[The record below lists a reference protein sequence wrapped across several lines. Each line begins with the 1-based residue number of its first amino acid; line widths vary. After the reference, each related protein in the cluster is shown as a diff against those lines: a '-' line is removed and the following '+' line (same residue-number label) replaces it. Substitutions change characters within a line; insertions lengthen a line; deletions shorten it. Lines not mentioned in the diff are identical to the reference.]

1 MNPKAVKLH
10 PGERVIAVVP
20 ERCSGPGWSN
30 APTWVYI
37 ASEDGKLRFECIQPE
52 ERTPQLHAL
61 YHAGEAMCAALLGS
75 VPQRRGKLPS
85 VRVRPRSEAESA

>member
-1 MNPKAVKLH
+1 MKPKVIRLA

-30 APTWVYI
+30 APAWVYV
-37 ASEDGKLRFECIQPE
+37 ATNDGHLRQECIQPE

-75 VPQRRGKLPS
+75 VPQRRVK
-85 VRVRPRSEAESA
+85 PRREAASA

>member
-1 MNPKAVKLH
+1 MKPKTIRLA

-20 ERCSGPGWSN
+20 ERCGGPGWAN
-30 APTWVYI
+30 APTWVYV
-37 ASEDGKLRFECIQPE
+37 ASEDGRLRFESIQPE

-75 VPQRRGKLPS
+75 VPQRRVKLPS
-85 VRVRPRSEAESA
+85 VRVRPRSEAEPA

>member
-20 ERCSGPGWSN
+20 EHCSGPGWAN
-30 APTWVYI
+30 APTWVYV
-37 ASEDGKLRFECIQPE
+37 ATNDGRLRFESIQPE

-75 VPQRRGKLPS
+75 VPQRRAKSPNSTRLPGGK
-85 VRVRPRSEAESA
+85 E